1 MKKFNKTVYKSGNFD
16 IDEAGKIL
24 RTQGKI
30 LYRVNLIREG
40 YENPAHDGAYSGFV
54 IKHGRTIWVLHMH
67 NGEVY
72 SIGYTNEE
80 VSKFDAYPSHK
91 ILPFGDKTA
100 SGGKTQGEVEIIS
113 YCD

>member
-1 MKKFNKTVYKSGNFD
+1 MMKKFNKTVYRSGNFD

-24 RTQGKI
+24 RTQGEI

-40 YENPAHDGAYSGFV
+40 HVNPKHDGAYSGFV
-54 IKHGRTIWVLHMH
+54 IKHGRTIWVLYMH

-72 SIGYTNEE
+72 TIGYTNETN
-80 VSKFDAYPSHK
+80 KFDAYPEHK
-91 ILPFGDKTA
+91 LL
-100 SGGKTQGEVEIIS
+100 SVGGETQGEVEIIS